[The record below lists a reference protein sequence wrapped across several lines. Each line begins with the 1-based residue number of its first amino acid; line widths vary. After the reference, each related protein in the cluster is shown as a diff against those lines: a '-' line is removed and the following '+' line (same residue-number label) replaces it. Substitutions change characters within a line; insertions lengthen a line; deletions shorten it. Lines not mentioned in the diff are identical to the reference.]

1 MNLFFW
7 KKNTLIDNFAIA
19 LANELYSVTPPD
31 RAIEYFSNNNNK
43 KQAEKIHKNL
53 DNQIKISIISIKQ
66 FKNKNSLGIYGKA
79 RLHLKFMERLKELG
93 YDKNISKRINDLLL
107 ISTP

>member
-7 KKNTLIDNFAIA
+7 RKNRVIDDFAVS
-19 LANELYSVTPPD
+19 LANELYSAIPPD
-31 RAIEYFSNNNNK
+31 QAADYFSSNSNK
-43 KQAEKIHKNL
+43 KLVEKIHKKL
-53 DNQIKISIISIKQ
+53 DSQIKISVISIKK

-79 RLHLKFMERLKELG
+79 RLHLKFMNRLKELG
-93 YDKNISKRINDLLL
+93 YNKDISTRINELLL